1 MEEETKKFPRLRKYG
16 YWIFLVTAI
25 LVLVLVAVLSAQKAK
40 GPITQNISIEP
51 ETESFVSAEPV
62 RFLSPLSSVDVI
74 KNYSNSAL
82 QYSKTLKQWEAH
94 KAIDFLA
101 EEGTD
106 VFAVLD
112 GTITEVSYNY
122 LMGNVVKLDVGKGLV
137 VVYKSLQN
145 DPPVK
150 PGDKV
155 KRGDVIRKVS
165 ATAKSEASDGPH
177 LHLETWL
184 NGENVDPNEYLDLT
198 EKESE

>member
-16 YWIFLVTAI
+16 YWIFLVTSI

-62 RFLSPLSSVDVI
+62 RFLAPLNNVDVI

-137 VVYKSLQN
+137 VVYKSLAN

-150 PGDKV
+150 VGDKV
-155 KRGDVIRKVS
+155 KRGDVIGKVS
-165 ATAKSEASDGPH
+165 TTAKSEASDGPH